1 MKKINK
7 TKQLKLFFEM
17 LRIREIERNI
27 SKNYKYQNMRCPIH
41 LSVGQEA
48 IAVGVCQ
55 NLTKKNKIVTAHR
68 SHAHYLAKGGNL
80 NSMLA
85 ELHGKKTGCAM
96 GKGGSMHL
104 IDIKNGIEAA
114 VPIVGS
120 TIPIGT
126 GIAWANKLDKQNNVV
141 VIFFGDGATEEG
153 AFFESLD
160 FASLHNL
167 QILFICENNFFSV
180 YSDISK
186 RQSKKRKISN
196 ISKALG
202 INSHRSNGNRIED
215 IYFQVKKSL
224 NFIKNKKRPYLIEY
238 ETFRHLEHCGPNYD
252 DDLNYRSK
260 KIIAKWHKDCPI
272 IQYESV
278 LRNRKIINN
287 SILKEMKQKILFEIN
302 KSFKFANESK
312 YPEKKLL
319 MKHNYA

>member
-1 MKKINK
+1 MKKISK

-80 NSMLA
+80 KSMLA
-85 ELHGKKTGCAM
+85 EIHGKKTGCAM

-202 INSHRSNGNRIED
+202 INSHKSNGNRIED
-215 IYFQVKKSL
+215 IYLQVKKSL

-252 DDLNYRSK
+252 DNLNYRSK
-260 KIIAKWHKDCPI
+260 KIIAKWYKDCPI
-272 IQYESV
+272 TQYESV
-278 LRNRKIINN
+278 LRNRKIIND
-287 SILKEMKQKILFEIN
+287 SILNEMKQKILLEIN
-302 KSFKFANESK
+302 KSFKFATESK